1 MNIKGPQRIVCLTE
15 EPTEILYL
23 LGEEH
28 RIVGITV
35 YTVRPPE
42 AKERFPVVSAFING
56 SVKKICELEP
66 DLIIGFSD
74 IQADLAA
81 KLIRANQQV
90 LIFNQRSIEEILEV
104 ILTIGRIVSAEEKA
118 EKLVESYRVSIA
130 EARQIGKSF
139 ARRPRVYFE
148 EWDEPTFSAIRWVSE
163 LIEIAGGKDIFSEK
177 SHGKLAVERKINWS
191 DVIEKDPD
199 IILASWCGKPVD
211 IDSIKKR
218 PGWSSIAAVRND
230 RIHELDPSIILQPGP
245 ASLTDGL
252 NAIQSLME

>member
-1 MNIKGPQRIVCLTE
+1 MNTKGPQRIICLTE

-42 AKERFPVVSAFING
+42 AKARHPVVSAFVDG
-56 SVKKICELEP
+56 SVKRICELEP

-118 EKLVESYRVSIA
+118 EKLVDSYRA
-130 EARQIGKSF
+130 
-139 ARRPRVYFE
+139 
-148 EWDEPTFSAIRWVSE
+148 
-163 LIEIAGGKDIFSEK
+163 LIEETKKKGKE
-177 SHGKLAVERKINWS
+177 
-191 DVIEKDPD
+191 
-199 IILASWCGKPVD
+199 LASNLAD
-211 IDSIKKR
+211 
-218 PGWSSIAAVRND
+218 
-230 RIHELDPSIILQPGP
+230 
-245 ASLTDGL
+245 
-252 NAIQSLME
+252 

>member
-74 IQADLAA
+74 IPVSYTHLT
-81 KLIRANQQV
+81 LPTNR
-90 LIFNQRSIEEILEV
+90 EV
-104 ILTIGRIVSAEEKA
+104 
-118 EKLVESYRVSIA
+118 
-130 EARQIGKSF
+130 
-139 ARRPRVYFE
+139 
-148 EWDEPTFSAIRWVSE
+148 
-163 LIEIAGGKDIFSEK
+163 
-177 SHGKLAVERKINWS
+177 
-191 DVIEKDPD
+191 
-199 IILASWCGKPVD
+199 
-211 IDSIKKR
+211 
-218 PGWSSIAAVRND
+218 
-230 RIHELDPSIILQPGP
+230 
-245 ASLTDGL
+245 
-252 NAIQSLME
+252 